1 MDALSFISS
10 IVKTLAWPSLL
21 LFLVLFFKEPLA
33 ELLQNILSV
42 QYKDLKI
49 DFGRRLRK
57 VAADAANVLPP
68 TADAEAHVLS
78 NLIPP
83 KQLFKEIANLDPS
96 AAVLVAWRHLEQ
108 ASKRA
113 SERYG
118 IKPSWQTLKV
128 LDSLRAEGRIDQQT
142 YQIFRD
148 MRQLRNQAAHEDA
161 TNITEAEA
169 IEFAELSIR
178 LAAKL
183 DEA

>member
-1 MDALSFISS
+1 VDALSFISS

-33 ELLQNILSV
+33 ELLRNIV
-42 QYKDLKI
+42 HVRYKEFEI
-49 DFGRRLRK
+49 DFGRRLQK
-57 VAADAANVLPP
+57 IAAEADKVLPP
-68 TADAEAHVLS
+68 TTEVEARVLS
-78 NLIPP
+78 NLIAP

-108 ASKRA
+108 ASRRA
-113 SERYG
+113 AERYG
-118 IKPSWQTLKV
+118 IKPGWQTLKV
-128 LDSLRAEGRIDQQT
+128 LASLRAEGRIDEQT
-142 YQIFRD
+142 YQIFRE

-161 TNITEAEA
+161 SNITEAEA

-183 DEA
+183 DQA